1 MIHVSLFSTTSICC
15 CECLAALFNNR
26 RKSCERITVGI
37 CRETL
42 VGFVFALFVR
52 KREKHKLAS
61 GRDCDYSTT
70 GETLFNWDLTEL
82 IYVLL

>member
-1 MIHVSLFSTTSICC
+1 MIHVSLFSSTSIWC

-26 RKSCERITVGI
+26 RKSCERITVCI

-52 KREKHKLAS
+52 EKHKLAS
-61 GRDCDYSTT
+61 GRDCDYLAT
-70 GETLFNWDLTEL
+70 GETLFNWT
-82 IYVLL
+82 

>member
-1 MIHVSLFSTTSICC
+1 MIHVSLFSSTSICC

-42 VGFVFALFVR
+42 VVFVFALFV
-52 KREKHKLAS
+52 REKHKLAS